1 MKKPNIE
8 NMYAQSSPLS
18 DGNLILLYNLDFI
31 IHNNNNNNFI
41 LTPDSEVKLRSVV
54 FTITITISKTS
65 RVKNCQYIHKL
76 PIQF

>member
-1 MKKPNIE
+1 MSMGGRGRE
-8 NMYAQSSPLS
+8 
-18 DGNLILLYNLDFI
+18 D
-31 IHNNNNNNFI
+31 NNNNNNNNLI
-41 LTPDSEVKLRSVV
+41 LTPDSEVNLRSVV